1 MVFLCLFTAIVI
13 GVFVVDHITTVA
25 LLNSLS
31 DSELAELQTLTR
43 KEESDENASQ
53 S

>member
-1 MVFLCLFTAIVI
+1 MIYLCLFTAIVV
-13 GVFVVDHITTVA
+13 GVFVADHITTVA

-31 DSELAELQTLTR
+31 DSVLAELQTLTR
-43 KEESDENASQ
+43 KEESDEITSQ